1 MAPSQPPPKAVNDD
15 PPFTLLTSTG
25 RASYPSS
32 STHQCAFMASIM
44 GEFDNCVLRAL
55 NSAYRH
61 SFTTPPSRDAADLL
75 RYSLTICS
83 MIAAHHDWEENS
95 YFPALD
101 ALAGQPGI
109 LASNIVEHHEFEDG
123 LTAFQA
129 YCEATTGD
137 GFSGEEFRARMRAFA
152 PPLER
157 HLSGEPE
164 TFYRLRELGS
174 GALLEVYREQEKIAL
189 AKGDMWLIMPL
200 VLRCEDK
207 TYDIDGRKEHTH
219 AFPWILPYLAHY
231 IFSWRYARLWR
242 FNPCDF
248 WGNPL
253 KLKGE

>member
-32 STHQCAFMASIM
+32 LTHQCAFMASIM
-44 GEFDNCVLRAL
+44 GEFHNCVLRAI

-83 MIAAHHDWEENS
+83 MIAAHHNWEETS
-95 YFPALD
+95 YFPALE

-109 LASNIVEHHEFEDG
+109 LALNIVEHHN
-123 LTAFQA
+123 
-129 YCEATTGD
+129 
-137 GFSGEEFRARMRAFA
+137 GEEFRARMRAFA
-152 PPLER
+152 PSLER
-157 HLSGEPE
+157 HLSGELE
-164 TFYRLRELGS
+164 TFYRLRELDS
-174 GALLEVYREQEKIAL
+174 GALLEVYRKQEKIAL
-189 AKGDMWLIMPL
+189 EKGDMWLIMPL
-200 VLRCEDK
+200 LLGCEDK

-231 IFSWRYARLWR
+231 IFSWRGKAIM
-242 FNPCDF
+242 
-248 WGNPL
+248 
-253 KLKGE
+253 